1 MEIRTAKSILE
12 SILFAMG
19 TSVPLDTLANALE
32 QDRQTTEKILHTM
45 MDEYAAEGRGMQI
58 IELEDS
64 YQMCSNPDYYEYLI
78 RVAAQP
84 KKYALTD
91 VLLETLSIIAY
102 KQPVTKGEIESIRGV
117 NSDHA
122 VSRLVEFGLIQEV
135 GRLNAPGRPILFG
148 TTEDFLRHFGV
159 GSLEDL
165 PEIGAD
171 QVEEFKQEAEE
182 EVQLKLD
189 I

>member
-1 MEIRTAKSILE
+1 MEIKTAKLILE

-19 TSVPLDTLANALE
+19 ASVPLDTLAGALE
-32 QDRQTTEKILHTM
+32 QDKETTSKILHAM
-45 MDEYAAEGRGMQI
+45 MDEYEEQGRGMQI

-64 YQMCSNPDYYEYLI
+64 FQMCTNPAYYEYLI
-78 RVAAQP
+78 RVATQP

-102 KQPVTKGEIESIRGV
+102 KQPIAKSEIESIRGV

-122 VSRLVEFGLIQEV
+122 VSRLVEFGLIEEV

-148 TTEDFLRHFGV
+148 TTEEFLRHFGI
-159 GSLEDL
+159 GSLGDL
-165 PEIGAD
+165 PEIREE

-182 EVQLKLD
+182 EAQLRLD

>member
-1 MEIRTAKSILE
+1 MEIKTAKSILE
-12 SILFAMG
+12 SILFTMG
-19 TSVPLDTLANALE
+19 TSVSLDILAGVLE

-45 MDEYAAEGRGMQI
+45 MDEYETEGRGMQI

-64 YQMCSNPDYYEYLI
+64 YQMCSNPAYYEYLI

-84 KKYALTD
+84 KKYALTE
-91 VLLETLSIIAY
+91 VLLEALSIIAY
-102 KQPVTKGEIESIRGV
+102 KQPITKGEIERIRGV

-122 VSRLVEFGLIQEV
+122 VSRLVEFGLIEEV

-148 TTEDFLRHFGV
+148 TTEDFLRHFGI
-159 GSLEDL
+159 GSLGDL

-189 I
+189 L